1 VEAPADLVV
10 ALSARSRLRVPS
22 VSSALGP
29 QRDQVKAS
37 GAGLKRADDYLWRL
51 GWRSCRALLRQR
63 AAAASAWAAKL
74 VVSLTTREVVPMNAV
89 SEASSPRSFLG
100 TRRGKLTLALVCAVA
115 FIDILD
121 GSIVNIALP
130 QIQTHLHFSV
140 QTLQWVASAYL
151 LTYGGFLLLGGR
163 AADLLGRRR
172 LLVAGTSLFGISS
185 LVCGLAESEAVL
197 IGARLAQGVGAA
209 MMSPAALSILTTSF
223 HTRGDRVKALGAWGG
238 VGAMSG
244 AAGAVFGGVLTTEL
258 SWRWVFFVSIPV
270 VAVILLL
277 SFRLVDGDRPK
288 APPLRE
294 FDSVGAGL
302 ITAGMLLLVYALVN
316 APTVGWGTARTLGE
330 LAGAAVLIVL
340 FLLNEQRHPNPLVPL
355 SLFKINGLGQADVT
369 QILAMAG
376 FYTMFFLVTL
386 YMQEVLHYSAIR
398 TGLSYLPLTVGLG
411 IGASVTT
418 NAIPK
423 IGTRPLIAAGALLG
437 AGGVFWLSR
446 LPVHGTY
453 LADLLPG
460 LAIMAA
466 GMGCV
471 LVGVQNAA
479 NGGVPAD
486 KSGLAASLITA
497 SFQLG
502 SALGLAIFV
511 SLSTSRTHDLLAT
524 HTQPP
529 EALTAGFQRGL
540 LGSGIALVVAAVIAL
555 RATNVRVVDMAPG
568 AEDDQALP
576 VPVAG

>member
-1 VEAPADLVV
+1 MEAN
-10 ALSARSRLRVPS
+10 S
-22 VSSALGP
+22 
-29 QRDQVKAS
+29 
-37 GAGLKRADDYLWRL
+37 
-51 GWRSCRALLRQR
+51 
-63 AAAASAWAAKL
+63 AASA
-74 VVSLTTREVVPMNAV
+74 P
-89 SEASSPRSFLG
+89 PSFLG

-130 QIQTHLHFSV
+130 QIRTHLHFSV

-172 LLVAGTSLFGISS
+172 LLVAGTSLFGATS

-270 VAVILLL
+270 VAVILVL

-316 APTVGWGTARTLGE
+316 APSVGWGKARTLGE
-330 LAGAAVLIVL
+330 VAGAVVLIVL

-355 SLFKINGLGQADVT
+355 SLFKIKGLGQADVT

-446 LPVHGTY
+446 VPLHGTY
-453 LADLLPG
+453 VADLLPG
-460 LAIMAA
+460 MVIMGA
-466 GMGCV
+466 GMGFV

-511 SLSTSRTHDLLAT
+511 SLATSHTHHLLAT

-529 EALTAGFQRGL
+529 EALTLGFQRGL
-540 LGSGIALVVAAVIAL
+540 LGASIALVIAAVIAL

-568 AEDDQALP
+568 AEEDMAPGAEDNQALP

>member
-1 VEAPADLVV
+1 MEAN
-10 ALSARSRLRVPS
+10 SA
-22 VSSALGP
+22 
-29 QRDQVKAS
+29 
-37 GAGLKRADDYLWRL
+37 
-51 GWRSCRALLRQR
+51 
-63 AAAASAWAAKL
+63 
-74 VVSLTTREVVPMNAV
+74 
-89 SEASSPRSFLG
+89 ASSPPSFLG

-130 QIQTHLHFSV
+130 QIRTHLHFSV

-172 LLVAGTSLFGISS
+172 LLVAGTSLFGITS

-258 SWRWVFFVSIPV
+258 SWRWVFFVSLPV
-270 VAVILLL
+270 VAVILVL

-316 APTVGWGTARTLGE
+316 APSVGWGKARTLGE
-330 LAGAAVLIVL
+330 VAGAVVLIVL

-355 SLFKINGLGQADVT
+355 SLFKIKGLGQADVT

-446 LPVHGTY
+446 VPVHATY
-453 LADLLPG
+453 VADLLPG
-460 LAIMAA
+460 MVIMGA
-466 GMGCV
+466 GMGFV

-511 SLSTSRTHDLLAT
+511 SLATSHTHHLLAT

-529 EALTAGFQRGL
+529 EALTLGFQRGL
-540 LGSGIALVVAAVIAL
+540 LGASVALAIAAVIAL
-555 RATNVRVVDMAPG
+555 RATNVRVVEMAPG
-568 AEDDQALP
+568 AEEDMAPGKEDNQAMP